1 MRFSNVA
8 LNGVA
13 TLAILRDGLLYPAR
27 SLGFVGDLL
36 DLIDAG
42 TGALQ
47 RLRDNMDKAGT
58 SVAIGAVEDH
68 LLLAPVQQPRRD
80 IFCAGKTYADHAAE
94 YTKSGYDKPGA
105 EAVPSIPVAFFK
117 LAGTVI
123 GPFDDIQS
131 HSEATSELDYEAE
144 LGVILGKGGR
154 RLSEVEAADC
164 IFGYFLINDVTARD
178 WQKGHDQWVLG
189 KSFDTFA
196 PMGPIVVTA
205 DEVPGAA
212 ALSFRCFVNGELRQ
226 TGAPE
231 KLIFSVPWLISYF
244 SQGITMQPGDM
255 IATGSP
261 LGPGI
266 GFDPPRFLKPGDCV
280 RIESDMLGT
289 MENRVV

>member
-1 MRFSNVA
+1 MRFVNAA
-8 LNGVA
+8 LDGTA
-13 TLAILRDGLLYPAR
+13 TLAVLKDGLIYPAR
-27 SLGFVGDLL
+27 SLGFTGNLL

-42 TGALQ
+42 PAALE
-47 RLRDNMDKAGT
+47 RLRVNLGKAGR
-58 SVAIGAVEDH
+58 SVSAGAIEDQV
-68 LLLAPVQQPRRD
+68 LLAPVERPRRD

-94 YTKSGYDKPGA
+94 YTRSGYDKPGA
-105 EAVPSIPVAFFK
+105 EAVPSIPVTFFK
-117 LAGTVI
+117 LAGTVV
-123 GPFDDIQS
+123 GPFDAIHAHADV
-131 HSEATSELDYEAE
+131 TSELDYEAE
-144 LGVILGKGGR
+144 LGVLLGKGGKG
-154 RLSEVEAADC
+154 LSEAEAADC

-196 PMGPIVVTA
+196 PMGPVVVTA
-205 DEVPGAA
+205 DEVPEIA

-231 KLIFSVPWLISYF
+231 KLIFSIPWMISYF
-244 SQGITMQPGDM
+244 SKGITMLPGDM

-266 GFDPPRFLKPGDCV
+266 GFDPPRFLKSGDSV
-280 RIESDMLGT
+280 RIESDLLGT

>member
-1 MRFSNVA
+1 MRFANVA
-8 LNGVA
+8 LHGVS
-13 TLAILRDGLLYPAR
+13 TLVVLRDGLAYPAR
-27 SLGFVGDLL
+27 SLGFVGNLL

-42 TGALQ
+42 AGAVE
-47 RLRDNMDKAGT
+47 RLRGNLDRAGT
-58 SVAIGAVEDH
+58 SVAIGRIEDH
-68 LLLAPVQQPRRD
+68 VLLAPVERPRRD

-94 YTKSGYDKPGA
+94 YARSGYDKPGA
-105 EAVPSIPVAFFK
+105 EAVPSIPVTFFK
-117 LAGTVI
+117 LADTVI

-131 HSEATSELDYEAE
+131 HAQATSELDYEAE
-144 LGVILGKGGR
+144 LGVLLGKGGKA
-154 RLSEVEAADC
+154 LSEAEAADC

-196 PMGPIVVTA
+196 PMGPVVVTA
-205 DEVPGAA
+205 DEVPEAA
-212 ALSFRCFVNGELRQ
+212 ALSFRCFVNDELRQ

-244 SQGITMQPGDM
+244 SRGITMLPGDM

-266 GFDPPRFLKPGDCV
+266 GFSPPRFLKAGDCI
-280 RIESDMLGT
+280 RIESDILGT